1 MANTSLIDGVV
12 LFNSLKNP
20 KFKFESQ
27 TRREFTIDLIVSKKD
42 AIAWNK
48 RFKKQQAEIIDNQDF
63 VAKFEMEVPFPEQD
77 EQYKI
82 KVKRPA
88 DYEEKDPTT
97 LQKTGRILPIP
108 DKYRPRVLQLVDPET
123 RKCVD
128 ITFKD
133 FGVGRG
139 SKVTVQYEERDNG
152 SFGTTARLSNV
163 RVNELVKF
171 ETGNSFDQL
180 GEVEEVMENPYAQKA
195 TPAPAANEGGATG
208 GDQSQSEVED
218 LF

>member
-12 LFNSLKNP
+12 LFNALKNP
-20 KFKFESQ
+20 KLKYESQ

-63 VAKFEMEVPFPEQD
+63 VTKYEMDVPFPEQD

-88 DYEEKDPTT
+88 DYEEKDPATT
-97 LQKTGRILPIP
+97 QKTGRILPIP
-108 DKYRPRVLQLVDPET
+108 DKYRPRVLQLVNPET

-128 ITFKD
+128 ITFKE

-139 SKVTVQYEERDNG
+139 SKVTVQFEERDNG
-152 SFGTTARLSNV
+152 AFGTTARLTNV
-163 RVNELVKF
+163 RVNELVKY
-171 ETGNSFDQL
+171 ESGNSFDQL
-180 GEVEEVMENPYAQKA
+180 GEVDEVMENPYAQ
-195 TPAPAANEGGATG
+195 THNPAPAASGSGATG
-208 GDQSQSEVED
+208 GDPSQSDVDD

>member
-12 LFNSLKNP
+12 LFNALKNP
-20 KFKFESQ
+20 KLKYESQ

-63 VAKFEMEVPFPEQD
+63 VTKYEMDVPFPDQE

-88 DYEEKDPTT
+88 DYEEKDPATA
-97 LQKTGRILPIP
+97 QKTGRILPIP
-108 DKYRPRVLQLVDPET
+108 DKYRPRVLQLVNPET

-128 ITFKD
+128 ITFKE

-139 SKVTVQYEERDNG
+139 SKVTVQFEERDNG
-152 SFGTTARLSNV
+152 AFGTTARLTNV
-163 RVNELVKF
+163 RVNELIKY
-171 ETGNSFDQL
+171 ESGNSFDEL
-180 GEVEEVMENPYAQKA
+180 GEVDEVMENPYAQKS
-195 TPAPAANEGGATG
+195 TPAPAANPSEDGV
-208 GDQSQSEVED
+208 GDPSKSDVED

>member
-12 LFNSLKNP
+12 LFNALKNP
-20 KFKFESQ
+20 KLKYESQ
-27 TRREFTIDLIVSKKD
+27 TRREYTIDLIVSKKD

-63 VAKFEMEVPFPEQD
+63 ITKFEMDLPFPEQE

-88 DYEEKDPTT
+88 DYEEKDPTDQT
-97 LQKTGRILPIP
+97 KKTGRILSIP
-108 DKYRPRVLQLVDPET
+108 DKYRPRVLQLVNPET

-128 ITFKD
+128 ITFKE

-152 SFGTTARLSNV
+152 AFGTTARLNNV
-163 RVNELVKF
+163 RVNDLVKY
-171 ETGNSFDQL
+171 ESGNSFDEL
-180 GEVEEVMENPYAQKA
+180 GEVDEVMENPYAQS
-195 TPAPAANEGGATG
+195 TPAPTNPSAEPQGQTDA
-208 GDQSQSEVED
+208 DD